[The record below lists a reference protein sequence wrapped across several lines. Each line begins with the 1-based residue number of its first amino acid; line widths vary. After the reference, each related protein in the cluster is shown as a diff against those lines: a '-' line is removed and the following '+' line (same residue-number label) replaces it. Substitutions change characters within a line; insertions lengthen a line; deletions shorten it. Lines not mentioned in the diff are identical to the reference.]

1 MPPLPDELRHLWS
14 AFWRLRNRVN
24 GNGFVAGRIGWGD
37 IDAFCRHARLAL
49 APWEVE
55 IIERL
60 DDLYLAE
67 AGKKRDEGG
76 S

>member
-1 MPPLPDELRHLWS
+1 MPPLPDELAYLWTV
-14 AFWRLRNRVN
+14 FWRLRNRVN
-24 GNGFVAGRIGWGD
+24 GGGRISWGN
-37 IDAFCRHARLAL
+37 IDAFCRHARMAL

-67 AGKKRDEGG
+67 AGKKRED
-76 S
+76 